1 MCVHVSECPQ
11 AEPACGAA
19 LYCPLVTDYEFAY
32 VGRISREEAV
42 EDGRTEDDE

>member
-32 VGRISREEAV
+32 VGVISHKEVV
-42 EDGRTEDDE
+42 EDGTNDE